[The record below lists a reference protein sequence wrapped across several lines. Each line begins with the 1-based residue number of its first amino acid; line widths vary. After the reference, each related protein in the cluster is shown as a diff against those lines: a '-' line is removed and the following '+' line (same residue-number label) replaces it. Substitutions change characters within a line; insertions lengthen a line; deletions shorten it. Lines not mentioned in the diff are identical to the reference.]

1 MELRERCKGLIGFKS
16 NETFNFWQELLRILY
31 FIDLIGSTN
40 LIKVSISN
48 FKKLVIKTFKNPIF
62 LLFLQIAHVFTFDRD
77 KKKIKN
83 SQKNRRSPC
92 LYNLTKRDSLSLYS
106 NILAFPPIIN
116 RDHQFSHNI
125 SSPLQLSA
133 CPTILPLSKEK
144 KRGKKKETEWG
155 PSLQL
160 RRYSKIYLQEVEARF
175 YSNRN
180 SDSKVCNK
188 RRRRVNENGRRWRK
202 RLSKL
207 AAEIHYEGGEGR
219 DGERMRFIRGDNN

>member
-16 NETFNFWQELLRILY
+16 NETSNFWQELLRILY

-48 FKKLVIKTFKNPIF
+48 FKKLVIKTFKNLIF

-144 KRGKKKETEWG
+144 KEEKRKKQSG
-155 PSLQL
+155 
-160 RRYSKIYLQEVEARF
+160 A
-175 YSNRN
+175 
-180 SDSKVCNK
+180 
-188 RRRRVNENGRRWRK
+188 
-202 RLSKL
+202 RLSNFVD
-207 AAEIHYEGGEGR
+207 IP
-219 DGERMRFIRGDNN
+219 RFICRKWRHGFTRIVTAIRKCATKGGGV

>member
-1 MELRERCKGLIGFKS
+1 M
-16 NETFNFWQELLRILY
+16 
-31 FIDLIGSTN
+31 FIQLNQTR
-40 LIKVSISN
+40 L
-48 FKKLVIKTFKNPIF
+48 
-62 LLFLQIAHVFTFDRD
+62 
-77 KKKIKN
+77 
-83 SQKNRRSPC
+83 
-92 LYNLTKRDSLSLYS
+92 SLSLYS

>member
-16 NETFNFWQELLRILY
+16 NETSNFWQELLRILY

-92 LYNLTKRDSLSLYS
+92 LYNLTKRDSLSLS
-106 NILAFPPIIN
+106 IQTSSPSHQSSIAIIN
-116 RDHQFSHNI
+116 FPI
-125 SSPLQLSA
+125 TSPAPFNSR
-133 CPTILPLSKEK
+133 PVPPFFRYRRK
-144 KRGKKKETEWG
+144 KREEKRKKQSG
-155 PSLQL
+155 
-160 RRYSKIYLQEVEARF
+160 A
-175 YSNRN
+175 
-180 SDSKVCNK
+180 
-188 RRRRVNENGRRWRK
+188 
-202 RLSKL
+202 RLSNFVD
-207 AAEIHYEGGEGR
+207 IP
-219 DGERMRFIRGDNN
+219 RFICRKWRHGFTRIVTAIRKCATKGGGV